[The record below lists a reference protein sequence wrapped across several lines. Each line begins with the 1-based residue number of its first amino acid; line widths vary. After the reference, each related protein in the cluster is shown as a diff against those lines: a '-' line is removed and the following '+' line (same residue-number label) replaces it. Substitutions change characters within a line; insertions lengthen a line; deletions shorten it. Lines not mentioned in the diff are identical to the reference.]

1 VFAIRAVLNTS
12 LTIEARIGQPR
23 QIFEPK
29 FTIPHGQAGI
39 TVSRAAFGENN
50 CRSGVCVMS
59 AEIIQFAEFRAR
71 RQMGEGPQQVS
82 AEAFIPE
89 APPRFHFWTGA
100 SGKRYVHTVYSLF
113 DCPTLEDAN
122 YILVRRSDRATRSVL
137 AIGRL
142 SNHNPSQNLAEIRQ
156 HAAELGADEVHVHL
170 LASSSQEAEAV
181 EADLITAQF
190 LMEPHSA

>member
-1 VFAIRAVLNTS
+1 
-12 LTIEARIGQPR
+12 
-23 QIFEPK
+23 
-29 FTIPHGQAGI
+29 
-39 TVSRAAFGENN
+39 
-50 CRSGVCVMS
+50 MS
-59 AEIIQFAEFRAR
+59 AEIIQLAAFRSH
-71 RQMGEGPQQVS
+71 RQAV
-82 AEAFIPE
+82 EAAPLANLGTTLPE

-122 YILVRRSDRATRSVL
+122 YILVRRSDRSRRTVL

-142 SNHNPSQNLAEIRQ
+142 SNRCPTQNLAEIRQ
-156 HAAELGADEVHVHL
+156 HSAVLGADEVHVHL

>member
-1 VFAIRAVLNTS
+1 
-12 LTIEARIGQPR
+12 
-23 QIFEPK
+23 
-29 FTIPHGQAGI
+29 
-39 TVSRAAFGENN
+39 
-50 CRSGVCVMS
+50 MS
-59 AEIIQFAEFRAR
+59 AEIIQLAAFRAH
-71 RQMGEGPQQVS
+71 RQAV
-82 AEAFIPE
+82 EAVPPMIAQGALPE

-113 DCPTLEDAN
+113 DCPTLDDAN
-122 YILVRRSDRATRSVL
+122 YILVRRSDRARRTVL

-142 SNHNPSQNLAEIRQ
+142 SNRCPSQNLAEIRQ
-156 HAAELGADEVHVHL
+156 HSAVLGADEVHVHL

>member
-1 VFAIRAVLNTS
+1 
-12 LTIEARIGQPR
+12 
-23 QIFEPK
+23 
-29 FTIPHGQAGI
+29 
-39 TVSRAAFGENN
+39 
-50 CRSGVCVMS
+50 MS
-59 AEIIQFAEFRAR
+59 AEIIQLSAFRAR
-71 RQMGEGPQQVS
+71 RQTV
-82 AEAFIPE
+82 EAAPHASVGTMVPE

-122 YILVRRSDRATRSVL
+122 YILVRRTDRSRRTVL

-142 SNHNPSQNLAEIRQ
+142 SNRCPTQNLAEIRQ
-156 HAAELGADEVHVHL
+156 HSAVLGADEVHVHL